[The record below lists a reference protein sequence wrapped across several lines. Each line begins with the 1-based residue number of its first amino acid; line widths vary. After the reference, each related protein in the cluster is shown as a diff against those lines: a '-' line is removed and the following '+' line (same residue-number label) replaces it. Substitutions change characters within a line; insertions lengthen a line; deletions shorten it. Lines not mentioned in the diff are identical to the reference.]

1 MAKVE
6 IFKEGLVVISVNF
19 HGIQRMVTE
28 TDEMQLSLSTG
39 TRVDHVLE
47 AVQERFPKL
56 PLQKEDLLITVN
68 DQVSTTDHLL
78 KESDKVSLLP
88 HIGGG

>member
-1 MAKVE
+1 
-6 IFKEGLVVISVNF
+6 VVISINF
-19 HGIQRMVTE
+19 HGLQRMVTQ
-28 TDEMQLSLSTG
+28 TGEMQLSLSTG

>member
-1 MAKVE
+1 M
-6 IFKEGLVVISVNF
+6 VISVNF

-28 TDEMQLSLSTG
+28 TDEMQISLSKG

-68 DQVSTTDHLL
+68 DRVSTTDQLL
-78 KESDKVSLLP
+78 KERDKVSILP

>member
-1 MAKVE
+1 M
-6 IFKEGLVVISVNF
+6 VISINF
-19 HGIQRMVTE
+19 HGQQRLVTRRG
-28 TDEMQLSLSTG
+28 EMQISLSKG

-56 PLQKEDLLITVN
+56 PLQKEDLIITVN
-68 DQVSTTDHLL
+68 DQVSTADHML

>member
-1 MAKVE
+1 
-6 IFKEGLVVISVNF
+6 LWVVISVNF
-19 HGIQRMVTE
+19 HGLQRMVTQ
-28 TDEMQLSLSTG
+28 TGEMKVSLSKG

-68 DQVSTTDHLL
+68 DRVSTADHQL
-78 KESDKVSLLP
+78 KESDKISLLP

>member
-1 MAKVE
+1 M
-6 IFKEGLVVISVNF
+6 VISVNF

-28 TDEMQLSLSTG
+28 TDEMQISFLKG

-47 AVQERFPKL
+47 AVRERFPKL

-68 DQVSTTDHLL
+68 DQISTVDHIL
-78 KESDKVSLLP
+78 KERDKVSLLP

>member
-19 HGIQRMVTE
+19 HGIQRMVTQ
-28 TDEMQLSLSTG
+28 TNEMQLSLSKG
-39 TRVDHVLE
+39 TRVDHVLD

>member
-1 MAKVE
+1 M
-6 IFKEGLVVISVNF
+6 VISINF
-19 HGIQRMVTE
+19 HGPQRMVTQ
-28 TDEMQLSLSTG
+28 TGEMQLSLSKG

>member
-1 MAKVE
+1 
-6 IFKEGLVVISVNF
+6 VVISINF
-19 HGIQRMVTE
+19 HGLQRMVTQ
-28 TDEMQLSLSTG
+28 TSEMELSLSKG

>member
-1 MAKVE
+1 
-6 IFKEGLVVISVNF
+6 
-19 HGIQRMVTE
+19 MVTQ
-28 TDEMQLSLSTG
+28 TSEMELSLSKG